1 VRDFFKQPFTADEL
15 RALFRTLNLA
25 PRDALSTKSPAFR
38 ALNLA
43 PEKLSEAR
51 IIALM
56 VQEPR
61 LIKRPLMVIAGKPV
75 IGFDKT
81 KLNEVLE

>member
-1 VRDFFKQPFTADEL
+1 MRDFFKQPFTADEL
-15 RALFRTLNLA
+15 RALFRSLHLA
-25 PRDALSTKSPAFR
+25 PRDALSQKSPAFR

-43 PEKLSEAR
+43 PEKLSDAQ

-61 LIKRPLMVIAGKPV
+61 LIKRPLIVIDGKPV

-81 KLNEVLE
+81 RLNEVLG